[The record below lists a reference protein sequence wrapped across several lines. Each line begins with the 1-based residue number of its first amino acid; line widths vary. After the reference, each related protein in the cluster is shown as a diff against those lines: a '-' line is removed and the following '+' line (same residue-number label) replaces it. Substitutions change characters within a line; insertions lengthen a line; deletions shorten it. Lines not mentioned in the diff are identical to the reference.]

1 LLVAKLDAAMATVTK
16 EELDIR
22 CAKLREKCVLLRQM
36 HSQRMTNYAFWDDVL
51 NIGTVVVAALATF
64 VGFFGVPKITSLVSM
79 IFPVSNEVIDLIY
92 NLIIFFVLVFAI
104 LNVAFQL
111 KEKSHQHWRAIN
123 LLTDFVTDL
132 DGILSVAG
140 LTADEIEKDMA
151 FINERYKHVVDVLP
165 ATSDK
170 DYMRAKRMLARK
182 DAFKAEL
189 RK

>member
-1 LLVAKLDAAMATVTK
+1 MATVTK

-22 CAKLREKCVLLRQM
+22 CGKLHEKCDLLRQM
-36 HSQRMTNYAFWDDVL
+36 HSQRMTYYASWDDVL
-51 NIGTVVVAALATF
+51 NIGTVIVAALATF

-79 IFPVSNEVIDLIY
+79 ISPISNEVIDLIY
-92 NLIIFFVLVFAI
+92 NAIIFFVLVFSI

-132 DGILSVAG
+132 DAILAVAG
-140 LTADEIEKDMA
+140 LTAEEIEKDMA

-165 ATSDK
+165 ATSDR
-170 DYMRAKRMLARK
+170 DYMRAKKMLARK